1 MIQERGV
8 FVEDLVD
15 LALARAREA
24 GASYADV
31 RIVRRERETIEVKNG
46 SVDNVS
52 AMDTQGFGIRVI
64 AEGAWG
70 FASSAKLDKQE
81 ILRVAELAV
90 RVARA
95 SAAAKKRGRDV
106 TLSPVK
112 ALRAEHSSTCK
123 KDPFKI
129 GMEKKVALLLSADR
143 LMRQAPE
150 VKVAQGMLSFMKEE
164 RFFASSDGARIRED
178 KVISGGVIS
187 ATAVRGGEV
196 QKRSYPDGFG
206 DFAAAGYEF
215 IEDLDLEGHAERI
228 AREAVALLDA
238 PSCPSVTTDLVL
250 GGQQLALQVHESCG
264 HPVELDR
271 VLGTEV
277 SLAGASFLTLD
288 KQNKFQYG
296 SPVVNITADA
306 TIEGALGSFGFDD
319 EGVPAQRTEIVKE
332 GRFVNYLTS
341 RETAALLGQTSNGA
355 MRADGWNRIPLIRMT
370 NINLEPGDWSLDEI
384 IKDTKDGIYMESN
397 ASWSIDDYRLNFQFG
412 TEVAYE
418 IKDGS
423 LGRLLKNPT
432 YTGITPEFWNSCDA
446 VAGKKEWHIWGVSN
460 CGKGEP
466 MQIMQVGHGTAPA
479 RFRKVKVGVGQW

>member
-1 MIQERGV
+1 MDEQ
-8 FVEDLVD
+8 VELG
-15 LALARAREA
+15 LARAREA
-24 GASYADV
+24 GASYVDV

-46 SVDNVS
+46 AVDNVS
-52 AMDTQGFGIRVI
+52 SVDTQGVGIRVI

-70 FASSAKLDKQE
+70 FASSARLDKQE
-81 ILRVAELAV
+81 ILRVAEQAV

-95 SAAAKKRGRDV
+95 SATTKKKGREV

-112 ALRAEHSSTCK
+112 PVRAEHNSPCE
-123 KDPFKI
+123 KDPFAI
-129 GMEKKVALLLSADR
+129 GLEKKVALLLSADR
-143 LMRQAPE
+143 LMRQTPE
-150 VKVAQGMLSFMKEE
+150 VRVTQGTLTFMREE
-164 RFFASSDGARIRED
+164 RFFASSEGARIRET
-178 KVISGGVIS
+178 KVISGGVIA
-187 ATAVRGGEV
+187 ATAARGGEV
-196 QKRSYPDGFG
+196 QRRTYPDGFG
-206 DFAAAGYEF
+206 DFASAGYEF
-215 IEDLDLEGHAERI
+215 IEGLDLEGNAERI
-228 AREAVALLDA
+228 AREAAALLDA
-238 PSCPSVTTDLVL
+238 PSCPSTVADLVL

-288 KQNKFQYG
+288 KRNKFQYG
-296 SPVVNITADA
+296 SPVVNIAADA

-341 RETAALLGQTSNGA
+341 RETAALLGQTSNGT

-370 NINLEPGDWSLDEI
+370 NVNLEPGDWSLDEI
-384 IKDTKDGIYMESN
+384 IKDTRDGIYMESN

-446 VAGKKEWHIWGVSN
+446 VAGKKEWRVRGVAN

-466 MQIMQVGHGTAPA
+466 MQVMQVGHGTAPA